1 MSYCSAVAAF
11 WRNMPR
17 SPFAAVV
24 VSGLL
29 ALSALL
35 ARPGAAQRPATSVT
49 VTTALSYVDFAS
61 FGGVFGAF
69 VGQVSIA
76 RRLSGAVGVEWS
88 ALALAPG
95 GGASA
100 DATCEDGQLCTS
112 PSTPS
117 ALLGSVLAPVVELG
131 TSGIRLSAGGGVVR
145 ATGGSGF
152 AHRSSLASAL
162 AMEWRPRT
170 RSRISP
176 SAGVRLV
183 NFAQPVGGARYLVL
197 PGVGVSF

>member
-1 MSYCSAVAAF
+1 
-11 WRNMPR
+11 MPR
-17 SPFAAVV
+17 SSFAAVV

-35 ARPGAAQRPATSVT
+35 ALPGAAQRPATSVT
-49 VTTALSYVDFAS
+49 VTTALSYVDFDS

-69 VGQVSIA
+69 VGQVAIA

-88 ALALAPG
+88 AFALAPG
-95 GGASA
+95 GSA
-100 DATCEDGQLCTS
+100 TADVACQEDQRCTS

-117 ALLGSVLAPVVELG
+117 ALVGTLLAPVVELG
-131 TSGIRLSAGGGVVR
+131 TSGIRVSAGGGIVR

-152 AHRSSLASAL
+152 AHRSSIASAL

-183 NFAQPVGGARYLVL
+183 NFAQPVGGARYVVI
-197 PGVGVSF
+197 PGIGVSF